1 MLWQVG
7 PLTISRRPYNIEE
20 WSREASAS
28 WAKKELLGRRPDR
41 EFTGEGEEKLSLKG
55 RLHPFNRRAIAGLS
69 SLELA
74 HSLCRSGQP
83 VFVTRAD
90 GRVFGFYGIES
101 VKEDHSAIGPHTGGI
116 GQQIDHELSLV
127 PVGQPGVGPAT
138 DLLSQLISLF
148 G

>member
-20 WSREASAS
+20 WSWEASAS

-41 EFTGEGEEKLSLKG
+41 EFTGEGEEKLTLKG

-74 HSLCRSGQP
+74 HSLCRTGQP

-116 GQQIDHELSLV
+116 GQQIDHELNLV